1 MEQQSNNS
9 YQTEAQPHQTTTRS
23 TQNLPVPYT
32 PVIPQPPPPPI
43 SATSM
48 PTTSLHEKWRTWLV
62 PLYALLLLS
71 LAFLGGTYL
80 YEWSLNRIINSA
92 SLPEVTDSTPI
103 VNPDSNNVA
112 LAADGHTDKIDNDS
126 DSGFQTVL
134 PGTQLPRLNI
144 LLLGTDERGEEDELL
159 LTDTMIL
166 VTLDRQNR
174 TAGML
179 SLPRDLWV
187 PFANYDITSKINT
200 AYAVGENRGYKGG
213 GGQLAKDTVSNFI
226 GEPVQYYVRL
236 NFRGFVEMV
245 DQINGITI
253 DVPRTIVD
261 DEYPTADFGVETFY
275 LEAGRQHLDGETAL
289 KYVRTRHSDDDY
301 GRARRQQQV
310 IRATLDK
317 VSRTDMIPTLIK
329 EAPRLLTTMRSSVET
344 DMPLGKQFELAN
356 YMRSN
361 PIEEIK
367 QLVLDSRYG
376 KETFSESGAWIL
388 LPDRQK
394 VRDALDDFFTNDFSK
409 DLAEQTH
416 ITPANGVADSYIILN
431 DPRLV
436 RLEILNGT
444 DESGVAARTSKRLID
459 KGWNIMSIGDADR
472 DDYETTMLV
481 NYGLPEMLIQKITE
495 DLDIPSRPTNLPGLR
510 NSTPVDLRII
520 VGSDML
526 PSLEVPL
533 AIGEAN

>member
-43 SATSM
+43 
-48 PTTSLHEKWRTWLV
+48 TSLHEKWRTWLV